1 MERIQNQKH
10 GKETFYYSFSR
21 MLERTSF
28 YGFRGL
34 LVLYMVGDMLKME
47 ETEALNVYGW
57 FTLSILVSQIIGAFF
72 GDLLIGNR
80 KAILIGGIVQALG
93 AFSLCI
99 PSTVGLY
106 LGLFFISIG
115 GGLFTPNIIANFGKG
130 YVNRTQ
136 LLDAGFTVFFLL
148 VNMGAFF
155 GSSVITYLGNELG
168 YNLGFVF
175 CGLLSLLSLLPIL
188 KTPRKWEIPKSVKT
202 PIGKGV
208 LRIIVVLVCVFIYW
222 NVYDLLSV
230 RLFILQHEIEGIAKF
245 NLPNSFLQSL
255 TSGASLPFFILAII
269 VWTFLYYSQVFKV
282 LVGCLLGA
290 LAFGIVWFIPDFPAD
305 SQATWLFI
313 SIVILAIS
321 ETHIT
326 PVVYSVI
333 TKYSNPK
340 YLALLVSI
348 TYIPIKLF
356 ALLFDSTNESFQ
368 EQPAMGV
375 RFGMIVMTVLSIVV
389 ILYVLLERSLFKDEH
404 KTEQR

>member
-28 YGFRGL
+28 YGFRGI
-34 LVLYMVGDMLKME
+34 LVLYMVGETLKME

-57 FTLSILVSQIIGAFF
+57 LTLSILVSQIIGAFF

-80 KAILIGGIVQALG
+80 KAILIGGIIQALG
-93 AFSLCI
+93 AFCLSI
-99 PSTVGLY
+99 PSSVGLY

-115 GGLFTPNIIANFGKG
+115 SGLFTPNIIANFGKG
-130 YVNRTQ
+130 YSKKNQ
-136 LLDAGFTVFFLL
+136 LLDAGFTIFFLF
-148 VNMGAFF
+148 VNVGAFF
-155 GSSVITYLGNELG
+155 GSALIIYLANELG
-168 YNLGFVF
+168 YNLGFMF

-188 KTPRKWEIPKSVKT
+188 KTPRKWEIPESVKT
-202 PIGKGV
+202 PVGKGV
-208 LRIIVVLVCVFIYW
+208 LRIVVLLVCVFIYW

-230 RLFILQHEIEGIAKF
+230 RMFSLQQEIEGIAKF

-255 TSGASLPFFILAII
+255 VIGASVPFFMLAII
-269 VWTFLYYSQVFKV
+269 AWTFLYYSQVYKV
-282 LVGCLLGA
+282 LVGCLFGA

-305 SQATWLFI
+305 SQITWLFI
-313 SIVILAIS
+313 SIVILAVS

-348 TYIPIKLF
+348 TYVPIKLF
-356 ALLFDSTNESFQ
+356 ALLSDTMNESFQ

-375 RFGMIVMTVLSIVV
+375 RFGMIVMTILSIIV
-389 ILYVLLERSLFKDEH
+389 IVYMLLERSLFKDEH
-404 KTEQR
+404 KTAQR